1 MNDEVTRCFGSHC
14 KISNCPFIG
23 EHYWIEH
30 CHVWQAKT
38 DFALTC
44 MQVAKLHCPIQYPKP
59 DEVLSFDVPTS
70 LHRFVYTF
78 EFLICVR
85 LY

>member
-1 MNDEVTRCFGSHC
+1 MMKLLAALAAIT
-14 KISNCPFIG
+14 KYQIAFIG

-78 EFLICVR
+78 EFLIRVR